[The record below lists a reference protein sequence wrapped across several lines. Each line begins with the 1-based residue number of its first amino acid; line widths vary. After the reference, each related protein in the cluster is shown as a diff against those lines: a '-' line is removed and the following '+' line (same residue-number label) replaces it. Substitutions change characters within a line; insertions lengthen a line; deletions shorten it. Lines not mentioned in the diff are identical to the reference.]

1 MTSDEV
7 ETPLGVRGHHEARV
21 PRDTGTIGQKF
32 PHLLFTLGTFPGI
45 FVKVVKPPP
54 RPEFTKR
61 PRVLVMSAPSSSRC
75 DAVLDAVERFTPL
88 NGCFVIANNAA
99 TCSVQCADLQLHQLA
114 LLFTGGFILATI
126 ELWFLIN
133 LMICVFFMA
142 CGLAPSALWC
152 SCPILWPITFRV
164 RRMLKQE
171 KQDSYKGVDDNDVE
185 ML

>member
-1 MTSDEV
+1 
-7 ETPLGVRGHHEARV
+7 
-21 PRDTGTIGQKF
+21 
-32 PHLLFTLGTFPGI
+32 
-45 FVKVVKPPP
+45 
-54 RPEFTKR
+54 
-61 PRVLVMSAPSSSRC
+61 MSAPSSSRC

-152 SCPILWPITFRV
+152 SCPILWPFAFRV

>member
-21 PRDTGTIGQKF
+21 PRDTGTIG
-32 PHLLFTLGTFPGI
+32 HTLGTFPGI
-45 FVKVVKPPP
+45 FVKVCEAPPAP
-54 RPEFTKR
+54 CEFTKR
-61 PRVLVMSAPSSSRC
+61 QRVLVMSAPSSSRC

>member
-1 MTSDEV
+1 
-7 ETPLGVRGHHEARV
+7 
-21 PRDTGTIGQKF
+21 
-32 PHLLFTLGTFPGI
+32 
-45 FVKVVKPPP
+45 
-54 RPEFTKR
+54 
-61 PRVLVMSAPSSSRC
+61 MSAPSSSRC

-114 LLFTGGFILATI
+114 LLFTGGFISATI